1 MPVDTTYYDL
11 LGVSPSATP
20 SELKSAYK
28 KLSLTHHP
36 DKNPDDPI
44 GASARFQEISQAYET
59 LSDEGSREMYD
70 RFGLDGLAGG
80 SSGAGAQGYGM
91 DGMDMDDIFAS
102 MFGGGMGMGMGSGG
116 GGPPPHR
123 RPQKGESSSIPY
135 SVTLEDLYRGRVA
148 HFNLQRNI
156 LCAACSASGARPGA
170 QRSTCAKCSGKGK
183 VQKLRSVGGGMV
195 AQSWGECD
203 ACSGE
208 GRKTREKDRC
218 RKCKGEKVVKEK
230 KKLDLI
236 IERGMHHGQRIV
248 FKGEN
253 DQIPGVP
260 EAGDLIF
267 TLQLQPHTSF
277 EIRGLDLHTKC
288 HITLSESLLGFERTI
303 LTHLDGR
310 HLKWKSKSGK
320 IVRPGETQRVVGEG
334 MMREGDRGERGD
346 LYITWEVDFPPDDFL
361 SDIDG
366 LVRWPSCADSPLFQ
380 ARALFQ
386 AGSSLYR
393 CLFAEIGSPIAC

>member
-11 LGVSPSATP
+11 LGVSPSATQ

-36 DKNPDDPI
+36 DKNRDDPI

-59 LSDEGSREMYD
+59 LSDEGEREMYD
-70 RFGLDGLAGG
+70 RFGLHGPAAGG
-80 SSGAGAQGYGM
+80 GGM
-91 DGMDMDDIFAS
+91 DGMDMDDIF
-102 MFGGGMGMGMGSGG
+102 
-116 GGPPPHR
+116 
-123 RPQKGESSSIPY
+123 
-135 SVTLEDLYRGRVA
+135 EDLYKGRVA

-156 LCAACSASGARPGA
+156 LCAACNASGARPGA

-253 DQIPGVP
+253 DQVPGVP

-366 LVRWPSCADSPLFQ
+366 LKLAHLLPAKRPDPISDSSAPVEHIELEKASLEEFGRNEVPGQEEDWEDEEADGAPGGAQCAHQ
-380 ARALFQ
+380 
-386 AGSSLYR
+386 
-393 CLFAEIGSPIAC
+393 